1 METWKKFAIVI
12 TVVCIL
18 VIPLT
23 LLVVNFNGW
32 GANLSKQAVPIT
44 NGLHN
49 IGKIIPTA
57 MLNNGYIMLI
67 AYLAVPI
74 LMFASALIYWNQDW
88 GYKLTG
94 SKAATNSASTYDN
107 SMKREPD
114 EPERSSVPA
123 VTK

>member
-12 TVVCIL
+12 AIVCVLVV
-18 VIPLT
+18 PLT
-23 LLVVNFNGW
+23 LLAVNFNGW
-32 GANLSKQAVPIT
+32 GANLSKQAVPLT

-67 AYLAVPI
+67 GYLAVPV

-88 GYKLTG
+88 GYKITG
-94 SKAATNSASTYDN
+94 GAPENGTLQNYTPQRAPEDAETLKST
-107 SMKREPD
+107 
-114 EPERSSVPA
+114 
-123 VTK
+123 TKGA